1 MAHGTADP
9 FPELG
14 TVYRVSGSKSNQQ
27 NKKGAN
33 NINLNS
39 KQNGG
44 SRQPQNE
51 PGGSAPR
58 PWFPQ
63 NFGSNAWANPNTPHK
78 LAGSNSSKVVDKSN
92 SETNMACANGSVDGS
107 KGLQKPIAASSQDE
121 VFMLHSSDGVDSTPS
136 KDLENGVDSEIS
148 DDETGESESG
158 IVFDSDDDLSIDGTD
173 EQTGEIS
180 HEGCKKSKWFR
191 NFFDKLDR
199 MTTEKINSQEM
210 SWHCPACQGGVGAID
225 WYQGLQPLLIHSRTI
240 QSRRARLHRV
250 FADTL
255 EEECNRKRITLR
267 AANEAYGKW
276 EGLDKKVKDHEIVW
290 PPMVVI
296 MNTRHEQDENNKWY
310 GMGNQELLD
319 CFSDYAAQ
327 RARHSYGPQGH
338 RGMSML
344 IFETSPAGYLEAVRL
359 HKHFKEQGRDKEAW
373 NRCKNRIV
381 PGGKRQLYGYL
392 ASREDMDTFN
402 WHSAGK
408 SRLKFEMKSYQ
419 ETVETK
425 IKHINDDSRL
435 LGYFK
440 DKIAREQLKSRVLE
454 ESLSRMTGKL
464 RITMEE
470 NRVMRMRVK
479 EHHQESTEEMDA
491 QEIFFK
497 QQLQNIERAIVAKE
511 DDYDILQKKR
521 LEKWVEKNIDSS
533 VEKVFSF
540 LSVEES
546 KMKQFGEVR
555 INIGKIYH
563 QKMMALRKKQFQE
576 QLQLVKDLENE
587 LTELLDNA
595 SANS

>member
-1 MAHGTADP
+1 MADGSADP

-14 TVYRVSGSKSNQQ
+14 KVYRVKSNRQ

-33 NINLNS
+33 DIKFNS
-39 KQNGG
+39 KQNAD
-44 SRQPQNE
+44 SRQPQNQ

-63 NFGSNAWANPNTPHK
+63 NFGSNAWGNPNAPHK
-78 LAGSNSSKVVDKSN
+78 LVNQGSDKSAGFNSSKVVDKSN
-92 SETNMACANGSVDGS
+92 SQKNMACG
-107 KGLQKPIAASSQDE
+107 
-121 VFMLHSSDGVDSTPS
+121 
-136 KDLENGVDSEIS
+136 NGVSCEIS
-148 DDETGESESG
+148 DEETVESESE
-158 IVFDSDDDLSIDGTD
+158 IVFDSDDELSLDGND
-173 EQTGEIS
+173 EDTLEIS
-180 HEGCKKSKWFR
+180 HERCKKSKWFR

-199 MTTEKINSQEM
+199 MTTEQINSQEM
-210 SWHCPACQGGVGAID
+210 SLHCPACQGGVGAID

-255 EEECNRKRITLR
+255 EEECNRKRIPLR

-319 CFSDYAAQ
+319 CFSNYAAQ
-327 RARHSYGPQGH
+327 KARHSYGPQGH

-344 IFETSPAGYLEAVRL
+344 IFDASPAGYLEAVRL

-373 NRCKNRIV
+373 NLCQNPIV

-392 ASREDMDTFN
+392 ASREDMDIFN
-402 WHSAGK
+402 WHCAGK
-408 SRLKFEMKSYQ
+408 SKLKFEMRSYQ
-419 ETVETK
+419 DTVESK

-440 DKIAREQLKSRVLE
+440 DKIAKEQLKSKVLE

-470 NRVMRMRVK
+470 NLVMRERVK

-497 QQLQNIERAIVAKE
+497 QQLQIIEQAIVSKE
-511 DDYDILQKKR
+511 DDYDVLQQAR
-521 LEKWVEKNIDSS
+521 LEKGVEENIHS
-533 VEKVFSF
+533 VEKVIGF

-546 KMKQFGEVR
+546 RMKQFGEVR
-555 INIGKIYH
+555 INIAKIYH
-563 QKMMALRKKQFQE
+563 QKMMALRKKQFEE
-576 QLQLVKDLENE
+576 QLELVKDLENE
-587 LTELLDNA
+587 LTQLLDNA
-595 SANS
+595 SAISQEENSQK